1 MPEHQS
7 GPREAVEGVVEDIK
21 GKAKETAGV
30 ITGDE
35 DLKKEGRAQ
44 QDKAE
49 SQRDAAQKE
58 AEAAKARSEADLDE
72 ARQSAYESGK
82 DA

>member
-21 GKAKETAGV
+21 GKAKEAAGV
-30 ITGDE
+30 VTGDE
-35 DLKKEGRAQ
+35 NLKKEGRAQ

-58 AEAAKARSEADLDE
+58 AEAEKARANADLDE
-72 ARQSAYESGK
+72 ARQNAYESGK
-82 DA
+82 DI